1 MDFNN
6 LDPALVLITVVSL
19 ALAPFVAVMVTSFTK
34 IVVVLSLLRNALGL
48 QQVPPNVVINGLAIV
63 LSIYVMYPVLLD
75 TMAAIE
81 ARKNGQPPPT
91 PSLLAKPQ
99 PRATAATTDPPP
111 PPATSPAAADG
122 EAAAAAAAAR
132 AAARGPSFANVRDG
146 QDEAPPP
153 SAAENAAAEQAAAEQ
168 ARALPPLPEK
178 GVARLLG
185 LANAAKEPLRAF
197 LLQHSSNAERAFF
210 LRSAQRLLPPSQRG
224 EITADHFLV
233 VVPAFTVSELTAAFQ
248 IGFLIFLPFLVIDM
262 VVANILLALGMM
274 MLSPTTISLPFK
286 LLLFVLI
293 DGWAKL
299 VHGLVLTYGT

>member
-91 PSLLAKPQ
+91 PSLPAKPP
-99 PRATAATTDPPP
+99 PRVTAAATDPPP

-146 QDEAPPP
+146 QDEVPPP
-153 SAAENAAAEQAAAEQ
+153 SAAENAAAGQAQ
-168 ARALPPLPEK
+168 ALPPLPEK

-210 LRSAQRLLPPSQRG
+210 LRSAQRLLPPSDRKS
-224 EITADHFLV
+224 V
-233 VVPAFTVSELTAAFQ
+233 V
-248 IGFLIFLPFLVIDM
+248 
-262 VVANILLALGMM
+262 
-274 MLSPTTISLPFK
+274 
-286 LLLFVLI
+286 
-293 DGWAKL
+293 
-299 VHGLVLTYGT
+299 